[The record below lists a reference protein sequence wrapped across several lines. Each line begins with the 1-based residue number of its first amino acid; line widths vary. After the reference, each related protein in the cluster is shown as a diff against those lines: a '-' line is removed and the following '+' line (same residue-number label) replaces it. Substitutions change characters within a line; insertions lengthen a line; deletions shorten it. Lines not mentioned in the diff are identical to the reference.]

1 MIATLRPLLM
11 RMAVCVGAALA
22 VVGVCALFGL
32 HFSLPLPIAL
42 GVVGGALLWI
52 SHVGLPRADHLRAP
66 ALDLDADYA
75 LPHAPE
81 DRKSTRLNSSHVATS
96 YAVFCST
103 TPRNQV
109 PAQYRDQVELHDDVE

>member
-52 SHVGLPRADHLRAP
+52 SHVGLPRAAHLRPP
-66 ALDLDADYA
+66 ALALDADYA
-75 LPHAPE
+75 PPHAQAQ
-81 DRKSTRLNSSHVATS
+81 RLRRRGDMFSGPQPRRPMPARTPPRALAAT
-96 YAVFCST
+96 
-103 TPRNQV
+103 
-109 PAQYRDQVELHDDVE
+109 PAAPGTH